1 MEDDHGIEETLD
13 GAGQTANEKSAR
25 RTLIAVIVIV
35 VLLLAGLAAG
45 VFFLAGNPTQTETI
59 RDIFIILLALEFL
72 VIGAAIVVLIV
83 QIARLTALLENEIKP
98 ILASTNETVNTLRG
112 TSEFLSN
119 QLVNPVVKT
128 YSSLSAVR
136 RIFDL
141 FRPTGH
147 QRKE

>member
-1 MEDDHGIEETLD
+1 MAEDYHPEVNIDSAENT
-13 GAGQTANEKSAR
+13 TNEKTAR
-25 RTLIAVIVIV
+25 RALIAAVIVG
-35 VLLLAGLAAG
+35 VLLLAGLITG
-45 VFFLAGNPTQTETI
+45 VIFLAGNPTKTETI
-59 RDIFIILLALEFL
+59 RDIFIILLALEFF

-119 QLVNPVVKT
+119 QLVQPVVKT
-128 YSSLSAVR
+128 YSSLSAFR
-136 RIFDL
+136 RIFDI